1 MLFCGIRTGDF
12 PPLSLIGSILP
23 IRNRWLIIPIT
34 TRMAEKISAQLN
46 EPVAATIA
54 PVMIGPTAPPIF
66 ETVFCSPAT
75 IETLFLGATS
85 PGKAQTCDAATVV
98 PDFATH
104 KRKTVIN
111 TESVNGAK
119 PIQSAISKPI
129 VKNSLRVAVRDSTF
143 LCTRR
148 SEAQPAKN
156 FNHHP
161 A

>member
-1 MLFCGIRTGDF
+1 
-12 PPLSLIGSILP
+12 
-23 IRNRWLIIPIT
+23 
-34 TRMAEKISAQLN
+34 MAEKISAQLN

-129 VKNSLRVAVRDSTF
+129 KTVYGSLLETVLSYVPDDPRPSQQKLQSPSRIIKAERLPF
-143 LCTRR
+143 
-148 SEAQPAKN
+148 P
-156 FNHHP
+156 F
-161 A
+161 